1 MTEKPTDKRT
11 ILIVD
16 DDLDLS
22 MLIQDMLEDNGYAS
36 LYAASIDEAYEVL
49 TNNKCDL
56 ILLDINLPDG
66 TGFSLCKEL
75 RHTSQVPIIFASAR
89 TSEDDKVNGLDMGG
103 DDYIAKPYSLKEL
116 MSRIRSILRRT
127 YGVDD
132 NKSEVLT
139 LNTDGNE
146 IEINRHARTVSRN
159 KSNVDMKPKEFD
171 LLVYMAENRGRVLTK
186 AQIMS
191 AVWGLY
197 SDVEPSTVAVH
208 VRWLREKLETDPSHP
223 QLIRTVWGTGY
234 VLGDSESTF
243 SKKQYNKNA
252 DRVHVRH
259 NHSFWLAVLQG
270 EAGRDTADKR

>member
-1 MTEKPTDKRT
+1 MTEKHTDKRT

-16 DDLDLS
+16 DDADLS
-22 MLIQDMLEDNGYAS
+22 MLIQDMLEDNGYAF
-36 LYAASIDEAYEVL
+36 LYAASIDDAYEVL
-49 TNNKCDL
+49 TDNKCDL

-66 TGFSLCKEL
+66 TGFSFCKEL

-132 NKSEVLT
+132 NKSEMLT

-171 LLVYMAENRGRVLTK
+171 LLVFLVSNKGIAL
-186 AQIMS
+186 S
-191 AVWGLY
+191 
-197 SDVEPSTVAVH
+197 
-208 VRWLREKLETDPSHP
+208 REKILQKVWNYDYYGEDRTVDTHIKMLRGHLGACRSY
-223 QLIRTVWGTGY
+223 IVTVWGIGY
-234 VLGDSESTF
+234 KFDP
-243 SKKQYNKNA
+243 
-252 DRVHVRH
+252 
-259 NHSFWLAVLQG
+259 
-270 EAGRDTADKR
+270 DTL

>member
-56 ILLDINLPDG
+56 ILLDINLPDD

-132 NKSEVLT
+132 NKSEMLT

-159 KSNVDMKPKEFD
+159 KGNVDMKPKEFD

-186 AQIMS
+186 EQIMS

-234 VLGDSESTF
+234 VLGDSE
-243 SKKQYNKNA
+243 
-252 DRVHVRH
+252 
-259 NHSFWLAVLQG
+259 
-270 EAGRDTADKR
+270 

>member
-1 MTEKPTDKRT
+1 MTEKHTDKRT

-16 DDLDLS
+16 DDADLS
-22 MLIQDMLEDNGYAS
+22 MLIQDMLEDNGYAF
-36 LYAASIDEAYEVL
+36 LYAASIDDAYEVL
-49 TNNKCDL
+49 TDNKCDL

-66 TGFSLCKEL
+66 TGFSFCKEL

-132 NKSEVLT
+132 NKSEMLT

-171 LLVYMAENRGRVLTK
+171 LLLLFVQNRNIALF
-186 AQIMS
+186 
-191 AVWGLY
+191 
-197 SDVEPSTVAVH
+197 
-208 VRWLREKLETDPSHP
+208 RETIYE
-223 QLIRTVWGTGY
+223 RVWGTEFT
-234 VLGDSESTF
+234 GDSRTV
-243 SKKQYNKNA
+243 
-252 DRVHVRH
+252 DLHVQRLRRKLG
-259 NHSFWLAVLQG
+259 WQG
-270 EAGRDTADKR
+270 KLLTIYKTGYRLEVTD

>member
-49 TNNKCDL
+49 TDNRCDL

-66 TGFSLCKEL
+66 TGFTLCQEL
-75 RHTSQVPIIFASAR
+75 RQSSQIPIIFASAR

-127 YGVDD
+127 YGSDD
-132 NKSEVLT
+132 DKSEILV
-139 LNTDGNE
+139 LNTEGNK

-171 LLVYMAENRGRVLTK
+171 LLVYMVENRGKVLTK
-186 AQIMS
+186 EQIMS

-234 VLGDSESTF
+234 VLGD
-243 SKKQYNKNA
+243 
-252 DRVHVRH
+252 
-259 NHSFWLAVLQG
+259 G
-270 EAGRDTADKR
+270 E

>member
-1 MTEKPTDKRT
+1 MTEKPTDNRT

-75 RHTSQVPIIFASAR
+75 RHISQVPIIFASAR

-132 NKSEVLT
+132 NKSEMLT

-146 IEINRHARTVSRN
+146 VEINRHARTVSRN
-159 KSNVDMKPKEFD
+159 KGNVDMKPKEFD

-186 AQIMS
+186 EQIMS

-234 VLGDSESTF
+234 VLGDSE
-243 SKKQYNKNA
+243 
-252 DRVHVRH
+252 
-259 NHSFWLAVLQG
+259 
-270 EAGRDTADKR
+270 

>member
-1 MTEKPTDKRT
+1 MSNQF
-11 ILIVD
+11 ILMVEDHYELAATVCEFLEEHGFVID
-16 DDLDLS
+16 HARNLD
-22 MLIQDMLEDNGYAS
+22 
-36 LYAASIDEAYEVL
+36 AARNFLKNQPYHL
-49 TNNKCDL
+49 L
-56 ILLDINLPDG
+56 LLDINLPDG
-66 TGFSLCKEL
+66 TGFSFCKEL

-132 NKSEVLT
+132 NKSEMLT

-146 IEINRHARTVSRN
+146 IEINRHARTVNRN

-186 AQIMS
+186 EQIMS

-234 VLGDSESTF
+234 VLGDSE
-243 SKKQYNKNA
+243 
-252 DRVHVRH
+252 
-259 NHSFWLAVLQG
+259 
-270 EAGRDTADKR
+270 

>member
-49 TNNKCDL
+49 TDNRCDL

-66 TGFSLCKEL
+66 TGFTLCQEL
-75 RHTSQVPIIFASAR
+75 RQSSQIPIIFASAR

-127 YGVDD
+127 YGSDD
-132 NKSEVLT
+132 DKSELLV
-139 LNTDGNE
+139 LNTEGNK

-159 KSNVDMKPKEFD
+159 KGNVDMKPKEFD

-186 AQIMS
+186 EQIMS

-234 VLGDSESTF
+234 VLGDSE
-243 SKKQYNKNA
+243 
-252 DRVHVRH
+252 
-259 NHSFWLAVLQG
+259 
-270 EAGRDTADKR
+270 

>member
-16 DDLDLS
+16 DDADLS

-49 TNNKCDL
+49 TDNRCDL
-56 ILLDINLPDG
+56 ILLDINLLDG
-66 TGFSLCKEL
+66 TGFTLCQEL
-75 RHTSQVPIIFASAR
+75 RQSSQIPIIFASAR

-127 YGVDD
+127 YGSDD
-132 NKSEVLT
+132 DKSELLI

-146 IEINRHARTVSRN
+146 IEINRHARTVGRN
-159 KSNVDMKPKEFD
+159 KRNVDMKPKEFD

-186 AQIMS
+186 EQIMS

-208 VRWLREKLETDPSHP
+208 VRWLREKLEADPSHP

-234 VLGDSESTF
+234 VLGDSE
-243 SKKQYNKNA
+243 
-252 DRVHVRH
+252 
-259 NHSFWLAVLQG
+259 
-270 EAGRDTADKR
+270 

>member
-1 MTEKPTDKRT
+1 MTEKPTDNRT

-75 RHTSQVPIIFASAR
+75 RHISQVPIIFASAR
-89 TSEDDKVNGLDMGG
+89 TSEDDKVDGLDMGG

-132 NKSEVLT
+132 NKSEMLT

-159 KSNVDMKPKEFD
+159 KGNVDMKPKEFD

-186 AQIMS
+186 EQIMS

-234 VLGDSESTF
+234 VLGDSE
-243 SKKQYNKNA
+243 
-252 DRVHVRH
+252 
-259 NHSFWLAVLQG
+259 
-270 EAGRDTADKR
+270 

>member
-1 MTEKPTDKRT
+1 MAEKPTDDRT

-36 LYAASIDEAYEVL
+36 LYAANIDEAYEVL

-75 RHTSQVPIIFASAR
+75 RHISQVPIIFASAR

-127 YGVDD
+127 YGVDG
-132 NKSEVLT
+132 NKSEMLT

-159 KSNVDMKPKEFD
+159 KGNVDMKPKEFD

-186 AQIMS
+186 EQIMS

-234 VLGDSESTF
+234 VLGDSE
-243 SKKQYNKNA
+243 
-252 DRVHVRH
+252 
-259 NHSFWLAVLQG
+259 
-270 EAGRDTADKR
+270 

>member
-1 MTEKPTDKRT
+1 MTEKHTDKRT
-11 ILIVD
+11 VLIVD
-16 DDLDLS
+16 DDADLS
-22 MLIQDMLEDNGYAS
+22 MLIQDMLEDNGYAF
-36 LYAASIDEAYEVL
+36 LYAASIDDAYEVL
-49 TNNKCDL
+49 TDNKCDL

-66 TGFSLCKEL
+66 TGFSFCKEL

-116 MSRIRSILRRT
+116 MSRIRSIL
-127 YGVDD
+127 
-132 NKSEVLT
+132 
-139 LNTDGNE
+139 NTDGNE
-146 IEINRHARTVSRN
+146 IEINRHARTVNRN

-186 AQIMS
+186 EQIMS

-234 VLGDSESTF
+234 VLGDSE
-243 SKKQYNKNA
+243 
-252 DRVHVRH
+252 
-259 NHSFWLAVLQG
+259 
-270 EAGRDTADKR
+270 

>member
-1 MTEKPTDKRT
+1 MTEKHTDKRT
-11 ILIVD
+11 VLIVD
-16 DDLDLS
+16 DDADLS
-22 MLIQDMLEDNGYAS
+22 MLIQDMLEDNGYAF
-36 LYAASIDEAYEVL
+36 LYAASIDDAYEVL
-49 TNNKCDL
+49 TDNKCDL

-66 TGFSLCKEL
+66 TGFSFCKEL

-103 DDYIAKPYSLKEL
+103 DDYITKPYSLKEL

-132 NKSEVLT
+132 NKSEMLT

-186 AQIMS
+186 EQIMS

-234 VLGDSESTF
+234 VLGDSE
-243 SKKQYNKNA
+243 
-252 DRVHVRH
+252 
-259 NHSFWLAVLQG
+259 
-270 EAGRDTADKR
+270 

>member
-1 MTEKPTDKRT
+1 MTEKHTDKRT
-11 ILIVD
+11 VLIVD
-16 DDLDLS
+16 DDADLS
-22 MLIQDMLEDNGYAS
+22 MLIQDMLEDNGYAF
-36 LYAASIDEAYEVL
+36 LYAASIDDAYEVL
-49 TNNKCDL
+49 TDNKCDL

-66 TGFSLCKEL
+66 TGFSFCKEL

-132 NKSEVLT
+132 NKSEMLT

-146 IEINRHARTVSRN
+146 IEIN
-159 KSNVDMKPKEFD
+159 SNVDMKPKEFD

-186 AQIMS
+186 EQIMS

-234 VLGDSESTF
+234 VLGDSE
-243 SKKQYNKNA
+243 
-252 DRVHVRH
+252 
-259 NHSFWLAVLQG
+259 
-270 EAGRDTADKR
+270 

>member
-1 MTEKPTDKRT
+1 MTEKLTDKRT

-49 TNNKCDL
+49 TDNRCDL

-66 TGFSLCKEL
+66 TGFTLCQEL
-75 RHTSQVPIIFASAR
+75 RQSSQIPIIFASAR

-127 YGVDD
+127 YGSNDD
-132 NKSEVLT
+132 KSELLV
-139 LNTDGNE
+139 LNTEGNK

-159 KSNVDMKPKEFD
+159 KGNVDMKPKEFD

-186 AQIMS
+186 EQIMS

-234 VLGDSESTF
+234 VLGDSE
-243 SKKQYNKNA
+243 
-252 DRVHVRH
+252 
-259 NHSFWLAVLQG
+259 
-270 EAGRDTADKR
+270 

>member
-49 TNNKCDL
+49 TDNRCDL

-66 TGFSLCKEL
+66 TGFTLCQEL
-75 RHTSQVPIIFASAR
+75 RQSSQIPIIFASAR

-127 YGVDD
+127 YGSDD
-132 NKSEVLT
+132 DKSELLV
-139 LNTDGNE
+139 LNTEGNK

-186 AQIMS
+186 EQIMS

-234 VLGDSESTF
+234 VLGDSE
-243 SKKQYNKNA
+243 
-252 DRVHVRH
+252 
-259 NHSFWLAVLQG
+259 
-270 EAGRDTADKR
+270 

>member
-1 MTEKPTDKRT
+1 M
-11 ILIVD
+11 
-16 DDLDLS
+16 
-22 MLIQDMLEDNGYAS
+22 
-36 LYAASIDEAYEVL
+36 
-49 TNNKCDL
+49 
-56 ILLDINLPDG
+56 
-66 TGFSLCKEL
+66 
-75 RHTSQVPIIFASAR
+75 
-89 TSEDDKVNGLDMGG
+89 NGLDMGG

-132 NKSEVLT
+132 NKSEMLT
-139 LNTDGNE
+139 LNTDGKE

-186 AQIMS
+186 EQIMS

-234 VLGDSESTF
+234 VLGDSE
-243 SKKQYNKNA
+243 
-252 DRVHVRH
+252 
-259 NHSFWLAVLQG
+259 
-270 EAGRDTADKR
+270 

>member
-75 RHTSQVPIIFASAR
+75 RHISQVPIIFASAR

-132 NKSEVLT
+132 NKSEMLT

-159 KSNVDMKPKEFD
+159 KGNVDMKPKEFD

-186 AQIMS
+186 EQIMS

-234 VLGDSESTF
+234 VLGDSE
-243 SKKQYNKNA
+243 
-252 DRVHVRH
+252 
-259 NHSFWLAVLQG
+259 
-270 EAGRDTADKR
+270 

>member
-1 MTEKPTDKRT
+1 MTEKPTDNRT

-66 TGFSLCKEL
+66 TGCSLCKEL

-132 NKSEVLT
+132 NQSEMLT

-159 KSNVDMKPKEFD
+159 KGNVDMKPKEFD

-186 AQIMS
+186 EQIMS

-234 VLGDSESTF
+234 VLGDSE
-243 SKKQYNKNA
+243 
-252 DRVHVRH
+252 
-259 NHSFWLAVLQG
+259 
-270 EAGRDTADKR
+270 

>member
-1 MTEKPTDKRT
+1 MTEKHTDKRT

-16 DDLDLS
+16 DDGDLS

-36 LYAASIDEAYEVL
+36 LYAASMDEACDVL
-49 TNNKCDL
+49 TNNRCDL

-66 TGFSLCKEL
+66 TGFSLCQEL
-75 RHTSQVPIIFASAR
+75 RQTSQVPIIFASAR

-127 YGVDD
+127 YGSDD
-132 NKSEVLT
+132 DKSEILVLSVE
-139 LNTDGNE
+139 GNK

-159 KSNVDMKPKEFD
+159 NNNVDMKPKEFD
-171 LLVYMAENRGRVLTK
+171 LLVYMAENKDRVLTK
-186 AQIMS
+186 EQIMS

-223 QLIRTVWGTGY
+223 QLIRTVWGSGY
-234 VLGDSESTF
+234 VLEDAE
-243 SKKQYNKNA
+243 
-252 DRVHVRH
+252 
-259 NHSFWLAVLQG
+259 
-270 EAGRDTADKR
+270 

>member
-1 MTEKPTDKRT
+1 MTEKPTDNRT

-75 RHTSQVPIIFASAR
+75 RHISQVPIIFASAR
-89 TSEDDKVNGLDMGG
+89 TGEDDKVNGLDMGG

-132 NKSEVLT
+132 NKSEMLT

-159 KSNVDMKPKEFD
+159 KGNVDMKPKEFD

-186 AQIMS
+186 EQIMS

-234 VLGDSESTF
+234 VLGDSE
-243 SKKQYNKNA
+243 
-252 DRVHVRH
+252 
-259 NHSFWLAVLQG
+259 
-270 EAGRDTADKR
+270 

>member
-49 TNNKCDL
+49 TDNRCDL

-66 TGFSLCKEL
+66 TGFTLCQEL
-75 RHTSQVPIIFASAR
+75 RQSSQIPIIFASAR

-127 YGVDD
+127 YGSDD
-132 NKSEVLT
+132 DKSELLV
-139 LNTDGNE
+139 LNTEGNK

-171 LLVYMAENRGRVLTK
+171 LLVYMVENRGKVLTK
-186 AQIMS
+186 EQIMS

-234 VLGDSESTF
+234 VLGD
-243 SKKQYNKNA
+243 
-252 DRVHVRH
+252 
-259 NHSFWLAVLQG
+259 G
-270 EAGRDTADKR
+270 E

>member
-1 MTEKPTDKRT
+1 MTEKLTDKRT

-49 TNNKCDL
+49 TDNRCDL

-66 TGFSLCKEL
+66 TGFTLCQEL
-75 RHTSQVPIIFASAR
+75 RQSSQIPIIFASAR

-127 YGVDD
+127 YGSDD
-132 NKSEVLT
+132 DKSELLV
-139 LNTDGNE
+139 LNTEGNK

-159 KSNVDMKPKEFD
+159 KGNVDMKPKEFD

-186 AQIMS
+186 EQIMS

-234 VLGDSESTF
+234 VLGDS
-243 SKKQYNKNA
+243 
-252 DRVHVRH
+252 
-259 NHSFWLAVLQG
+259 
-270 EAGRDTADKR
+270 

>member
-49 TNNKCDL
+49 TDNRCDL

-66 TGFSLCKEL
+66 TGFTLCQEL
-75 RHTSQVPIIFASAR
+75 RQSSQIPIIFASAR

-127 YGVDD
+127 YGSDD
-132 NKSEVLT
+132 DKFELLV
-139 LNTDGNE
+139 LNTEGNK

-159 KSNVDMKPKEFD
+159 KGNVDMKPKEFD

-186 AQIMS
+186 EQIMS

-234 VLGDSESTF
+234 VLGDSE
-243 SKKQYNKNA
+243 
-252 DRVHVRH
+252 
-259 NHSFWLAVLQG
+259 
-270 EAGRDTADKR
+270 

>member
-1 MTEKPTDKRT
+1 MTEKHTDKRT

-16 DDLDLS
+16 DDADLS
-22 MLIQDMLEDNGYAS
+22 MLIQDMLEDNGYAF
-36 LYAASIDEAYEVL
+36 LYAASIDDAYEVL
-49 TNNKCDL
+49 TDNKCDL

-66 TGFSLCKEL
+66 TGFLFCKEL

-132 NKSEVLT
+132 NKSEMLT
-139 LNTDGNE
+139 LNTDE
-146 IEINRHARTVSRN
+146 TVIEINRPARTVSRN

-186 AQIMS
+186 EQIMS

-234 VLGDSESTF
+234 VMEDSE
-243 SKKQYNKNA
+243 
-252 DRVHVRH
+252 
-259 NHSFWLAVLQG
+259 
-270 EAGRDTADKR
+270 